1 MQFSLYTYAWDL
13 AEPGAAGFAAE
24 LQSLGLNGVTLACS
38 YHAGKFMRPHGHRG
52 RIFFPEDGTV
62 YFRHRADRYGR
73 LAPLRW
79 SGIEEFDPL
88 TELADKAPD
97 LARTG
102 WVVCCHNSR
111 LGMLHP
117 GHVAENCFGDRYI
130 YSLNPAHPE
139 VRAYVVA
146 LCRDL
151 AEQHELDGLMLET
164 PGWLPYAH
172 GYHHEFAMRSV
183 DPWLAHGLGLCF
195 APESLAGAKA
205 AGIDAEAL
213 RERLARALDGH
224 LASGL
229 ALDDARAA
237 EWLQADFVE
246 DPDWTA
252 FHRWRQG
259 VVTSLIAEIRDALP
273 SSTRL
278 RVIPSVR
285 RPTAGAWR
293 EGSDLAGLARAGDGL
308 EICAY
313 EPDAHAVALDL
324 HDVRRRIGDAP
335 LSAVIRPGYPD
346 LGQGSQTA
354 EAAALL
360 RAADVDGLSF
370 YNYGHLDRPSLAR
383 IRSAVEAF
391 A

>member
-1 MQFSLYTYAWDL
+1 MQPSIYTYAWDL
-13 AEPGAAGFAAE
+13 AELGPVEFAAE
-24 LQSLGLNGVTLACS
+24 LRSLGLKGITLACS
-38 YHAGKFMRPHGHRG
+38 YHAGKFMRPHGRHG
-52 RIFFPEDGTV
+52 RIYFPEDGTV
-62 YFRHRADRYGR
+62 YFRHRAERYGR
-73 LAPLRW
+73 LEPLRW
-79 SGIEEFDPL
+79 SGVDDFDPL
-88 TELADKAPD
+88 AQLTDHAPD
-97 LARTG
+97 LARTA

-111 LGMLHP
+111 LGALHP
-117 GHVAENCFGDRYI
+117 DHVARNCFGDRYI

-139 VRAYVVA
+139 VREYVVA

-151 AEQHELDGLMLET
+151 AEQYDLDAMVLET

-172 GYHHEFAMRSV
+172 GYHHEFAMRAV

-213 RERLARALDGH
+213 RERLARSLDIH
-224 LASGL
+224 LAGGL

-237 EWLQADFVE
+237 EWLHADFVE

-259 VVTSLIAEIRDALP
+259 AVTSLVAEIRDALP
-273 SSTRL
+273 SKTRL

-313 EPDAHAVALDL
+313 EPDAHAVALDVQ
-324 HDVRRRIGDAP
+324 DVRRRIGEAP
-335 LSAVIRPGYPD
+335 LSAVIRPSYPD
-346 LGQGSQTA
+346 LGDGNEVA
-354 EAAALL
+354 VAAAHL
-360 RAADVDGLSF
+360 RAAGVDGLSF

-383 IRSAVEAF
+383 IRTALEAF
-391 A
+391 S

>member
-1 MQFSLYTYAWDL
+1 MRFSLYTYAWDL

-52 RIFFPEDGTV
+52 RIYFPEDGTV

-151 AEQHELDGLMLET
+151 AEQHELEGLVLDNDIIGSTLRTIRGLET
-164 PGWLPYAH
+164 DA
-172 GYHHEFAMRSV
+172 
-183 DPWLAHGLGLCF
+183 
-195 APESLAGAKA
+195 ESLAIDVMREVCREGPGHYLGHADTLARMQKDYIYPA
-205 AGIDAEAL
+205 AGDRKSPKEWLENGSSDALERAAHGVRAILAEDPGL
-213 RERLARALDGH
+213 RLDAALD
-224 LASGL
+224 
-229 ALDDARAA
+229 R
-237 EWLQADFVE
+237 
-246 DPDWTA
+246 
-252 FHRWRQG
+252 
-259 VVTSLIAEIRDALP
+259 
-273 SSTRL
+273 RL
-278 RVIPSVR
+278 RANFS
-285 RPTAGAWR
+285 
-293 EGSDLAGLARAGDGL
+293 
-308 EICAY
+308 
-313 EPDAHAVALDL
+313 
-324 HDVRRRIGDAP
+324 
-335 LSAVIRPGYPD
+335 IRLP
-346 LGQGSQTA
+346 
-354 EAAALL
+354 
-360 RAADVDGLSF
+360 
-370 YNYGHLDRPSLAR
+370 
-383 IRSAVEAF
+383 RSG
-391 A
+391 